1 MVMRVGGDIGAICRK
16 CGDVWH
22 VVVAVVDGRIAK
34 VECKQCG
41 GRHRYRPADGAP
53 ATRVRRASGSAT
65 TRSTRAAGT
74 RGTKLAKLIEA
85 DPSRPP
91 RRYLATESYQQG
103 DRMVHPNFGEGVV
116 QAITGPTKV
125 QVLFASGEKTLVHA
139 RKTAS

>member
-1 MVMRVGGDIGAICRK
+1 MRVGRDIGAICRK

-41 GRHRYRPADGAP
+41 GRHRYRAADDEAP
-53 ATRVRRASGSAT
+53 ARKART
-65 TRSTRAAGT
+65 TRTPSTRARASD
-74 RGTKLAKLIEA
+74 AKVIEA
-85 DPSRPP
+85 DPSRPS
-91 RRYLATESYQQG
+91 RRYLASDSYAQG
-103 DRMVHPNFGEGVV
+103 DRMVHPSFGEGVV

-139 RKTAS
+139 RKARA